1 VQVMFARMSIM
12 AGVMRQFKSI
22 VNGDLFGRPLME

>member
-1 VQVMFARMSIM
+1 MFARMSIM
-12 AGVMRQFKSI
+12 AGVMRQIESD

>member
-1 VQVMFARMSIM
+1 MFARMSIM

-22 VNGDLFGRPLME
+22 VNGDLFG